1 MTNACLCVGQVI
13 SAVSSSGAKAGATV
27 LAEDKTT
34 GLVLR
39 ADVILDKI
47 YSLKVRGGGGL
58 AAPTRGA
65 YQPKCGRPGGGE
77 A

>member
-1 MTNACLCVGQVI
+1 M
-13 SAVSSSGAKAGATV
+13 SSSGAKAGATV

-47 YSLKVRGGGGL
+47 YSLKVRGGG
-58 AAPTRGA
+58 APYRLTNSVA
-65 YQPKCGRPGGGE
+65 VPNDFCSDPDPKK
-77 A
+77 